1 MVQQVY
7 TNWISLI
14 FQSFYCV
21 ELHQNKKTLWWKMS
35 TDKMSSLF
43 SLCRSM
49 PKVELHAHLSG
60 SLSDSTVLRLLNNKK
75 QQGDGSLPDS
85 AEFTINR
92 GPKRTIDE
100 CFEIFSILHK
110 LTDSVSAVSSMTK
123 DVIREFAADN
133 VCYLELRTTPKL
145 IPGVMDKNQYI
156 ETVLDAIIDEEKEN
170 NIMVRL
176 LLSMDRGRPLQ
187 DNKETLRLAKYYHN
201 HSYYGRWV
209 CGVDISGSPAKG
221 DLRDYIP
228 LLQEAREAGLKLA
241 VHLAEIKDDGES
253 LAVLRSGFID
263 RIGHGT
269 YLHTEMGGD
278 QACEKIVAESLV
290 PIEICI
296 SSNCKS
302 QTVESIEKHH
312 MQHWLKQR
320 HPLIICTDDKGV
332 FSTTLSEEFI
342 LAVQNFGLD
351 DNHLQQ
357 LCNTAV
363 DASFLPEADKKILKQ
378 KITKD
383 FFNLKH

>member
-1 MVQQVY
+1 MSAD
-7 TNWISLI
+7 TISRL
-14 FQSFYCV
+14 V
-21 ELHQNKKTLWWKMS
+21 
-35 TDKMSSLF
+35 

-49 PKVELHAHLSG
+49 PKIELHAHLSG
-60 SLSDSTVLRLLNNKK
+60 SLSDSTVLRLLNDKR
-75 QQGDGSLPDS
+75 QQGDISLPES

-110 LTDSVSAVSSMTK
+110 LTDSLSAVSSMTK

-156 ETVLDAIIDEEKEN
+156 EAVLDAIIDEEKES

-176 LLSMDRGRPLQ
+176 LLSLDRGRPLQ
-187 DNKETLRLAKYYHN
+187 DNKETLQMAKYYHN
-201 HSYYGRWV
+201 HKKKSLNYL
-209 CGVDISGSPAKG
+209 DEG
-221 DLRDYIP
+221 DPPRNGKRRCRLP
-228 LLQEAREAGLKLA
+228 LFSRAAAFAQMATLKLN
-241 VHLAEIKDDGES
+241 LIKDDGES

-269 YLHTEMGGD
+269 YLHTAMGGD
-278 QACEKIVAESLV
+278 QACEKIVAKSLI
-290 PIEICI
+290 PIEICL

-302 QTVESIEKHH
+302 HTVESIEKHH
-312 MQHWLKQR
+312 IQHWLKLR

-342 LAVQNFGLD
+342 LAVQNFSLD
-351 DNHLQQ
+351 DGHLEQ
-357 LCNTAV
+357 LCYNGV
-363 DASFLPEADKKILKQ
+363 DASFLPQADKEILRQ
-378 KITKD
+378 KITNE
-383 FFNLKH
+383 FSIFRH